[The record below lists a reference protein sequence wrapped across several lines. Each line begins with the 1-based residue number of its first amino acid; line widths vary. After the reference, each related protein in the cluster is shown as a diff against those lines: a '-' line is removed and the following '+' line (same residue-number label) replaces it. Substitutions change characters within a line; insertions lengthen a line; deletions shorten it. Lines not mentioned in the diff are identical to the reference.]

1 MNAFGAKV
9 HHLSFRKIVLTQI
22 MFILLWTVVTN
33 GWGYS
38 LMLGAEPGSWGSYLY
53 GLFSRLIWAA
63 PAIILLRVYKNEIP
77 TSLSRL
83 FINKPD
89 TKPFIVS
96 ITVILLY
103 HIGAMFIYHG
113 GIWINPEFDFP
124 KLLTMFVPVAL
135 VEELVYRG
143 WGLNAFSKY
152 LSARKANIISSLF
165 FVLLHL
171 PAHFINLILTGNFPL
186 TSVAVQCVM
195 VFIIGLLFGYLYR
208 KGNSLWSCMTVH
220 FFADLL
226 SVLMIG

>member
-1 MNAFGAKV
+1 MNAPGEKI
-9 HHLSFRKIVLTQI
+9 HHLSFRKIVFTQI

-33 GWGYS
+33 AWGYS
-38 LMLGAEPGSWGSYLY
+38 RVLGAEPDSWGNHLY
-53 GLFSRLIWAA
+53 NLFSRLIWAA
-63 PAIILLRVYKNEIP
+63 PAIILLRIYRNEIP
-77 TSLSRL
+77 TTMSHL
-83 FINKPD
+83 FTNKPD

-96 ITVILLY
+96 ISVILLY

-124 KLLTMFVPVAL
+124 KLLLMFISVAF

-152 LSARKANIISSLF
+152 LTVKKANIISSLC

-171 PAHFINLILTGNFPL
+171 PAHFIKLILTGTFPL
-186 TSVAVQCVM
+186 TAVAVQCVM
-195 VFIIGLLFGYLYR
+195 VFILGLLFGYLYR

-220 FFADLL
+220 FLADFL
-226 SVLMIG
+226 SVIMIG